1 MIQTMPQP
9 KAEPLKPAPGA
20 ELARLRAAAP
30 LVHNITNFVA
40 MSTMANVQLAIGAS
54 PAMLHARDE
63 VAEFAPLAA
72 ALTINIGTLSQE
84 WLAGMLD
91 AAAAANSADRPW
103 VLDPVA
109 VGATSFR
116 RRAAEQLLA
125 LGPRVIRGNASEII
139 ALAQL
144 TGGGDRSAQAGKGV
158 DAADP
163 VEAAEAAANALAQGT
178 GALVA
183 VTGAI
188 DLLTDGHHRA
198 YVANGHPLMPRVT
211 ALGCALT
218 GVIGAFL
225 GAGSAPFAGTLAGLA
240 YYGLAGE
247 RAAASAA
254 GPGSFASAFLDA
266 LAAIEPDQLDEGARI
281 SLVD

>member
-1 MIQTMPQP
+1 MTFT
-9 KAEPLKPAPGA
+9 PGA

-54 PAMLHARDE
+54 PAMLHAREE
-63 VAEFAPLAA
+63 VAEFAPLAS
-72 ALTINIGTLSQE
+72 ALTINIGTLSGE

-91 AAAAANSADRPW
+91 AAAAANRADRPW

-125 LGPRVIRGNASEII
+125 LGPKVIRGNASEII
-139 ALAQL
+139 ALARL
-144 TGGGDRSAQAGKGV
+144 TGGDSRSQTGKGV

-163 VEAAEAAANALAQGT
+163 VEAAEAAANSLAGAT
-178 GALVA
+178 GAVVA
-183 VTGAI
+183 VTGAV
-188 DLLTDGHHRA
+188 DWVTDGARGA
-198 YVANGHPLMPRVT
+198 RVANGHPLMPRVT

-225 GAGSAPFAGTLAGLA
+225 GAGSAPFAGTLAALA

-247 RAAASAA
+247 QAAAVAV

-266 LAAIEPDQLDEGARI
+266 LAAMQPEQLDQGARI
-281 SLVD
+281 SLDR